1 MPELCHHGQSHDV
14 EMHFCVQKWPLL
26 FQLKGSSV
34 VDRIKSPEILKK
46 KYVNIY
52 SMLGGTERIGLV
64 LKKIMSSETDFKIL
78 IIYHIILRGFLGE

>member
-1 MPELCHHGQSHDV
+1 
-14 EMHFCVQKWPLL
+14 MHFCVQKWPLL